1 MCHPFYVYTGNNGCC
16 STNDEG
22 EKLE

>member
-1 MCHPFYVYTGNNGCC
+1 MGHPFYVYTGNNGCC